1 MSIDTKSLI
10 DMHDRPQTRIFSKR
24 NNGKFVELM
33 ESQDWDNIYTQG
45 SDWYTIFITKIR
57 HFYEKSFPLVY
68 VSRKRLKDKPWI
80 SKGLRISI
88 RKSHRLYRLSISNV
102 NPLNT
107 DKYKVYKH
115 ALRKCLK
122 GAETR
127 YYEKLFE
134 DKKTSSYNLWKH
146 LGPIINPN
154 KKKKKQS
161 ISKMICDGSFS
172 TDSNVIAE
180 YLNNYFCNIGHTLQ
194 SKIPQYGNQ
203 FSDYLTTA
211 NENTFFFPQ
220 QVLRN

>member
-1 MSIDTKSLI
+1 MYKL
-10 DMHDRPQTRIFSKR
+10 
-24 NNGKFVELM
+24 
-33 ESQDWDNIYTQG
+33 
-45 SDWYTIFITKIR
+45 
-57 HFYEKSFPLVY
+57 
-68 VSRKRLKDKPWI
+68 
-80 SKGLRISI
+80 SI
-88 RKSHRLYRLSISNV
+88 RNM
-102 NPLNT
+102 NPHNT

-146 LGPIINPN
+146 LGPIINPI

-161 ISKMICDGSFS
+161 SRMCDRSFS

-180 YLNNYFCNIGHTLQ
+180 YLNNYFCDIGHTLQ

-203 FSDYLTTA
+203 FSDFLPPA
-211 NENTFFFPQ
+211 NANTIFLSQ
-220 QVLRN
+220 QDLRN